1 MNSHIL
7 CCVSQILG
15 CVSIIVLCFANFVLC
30 FDKFVLCFTNSDLS
44 FKNTV
49 LCFKNCLLCLQI
61 WTTIRGVPQHHS
73 KLYFN
78 SFGYTA
84 YFMETKSQDLKPMK
98 MFIF

>member
-30 FDKFVLCFTNSDLS
+30 FDKFVLCFTNSDL
-44 FKNTV
+44 
-49 LCFKNCLLCLQI
+49 CFKNCLLCLQI

-73 KLYFN
+73 ELYFN